1 MQKTNVFGNKSAAKT
16 LTRGERTL
24 TEIINPT
31 HRIFVTYGAYAV
43 TIIPYT
49 HEVREMRKLPIAI
62 ASVVAVLAISVNAP
76 VFAQDAV
83 SFGTETAAPQPK
95 KMSMFQSAMSE
106 VAIMRY
112 RAALKLKAEQA
123 KYWPAVANALR
134 ALAREPQVNEAAVR
148 RFQPAASALFASL
161 DEDQKRTAMSLVQ
174 RAGLQQYAAMF

>member
-1 MQKTNVFGNKSAAKT
+1 MS
-16 LTRGERTL
+16 
-24 TEIINPT
+24 
-31 HRIFVTYGAYAV
+31 
-43 TIIPYT
+43 
-49 HEVREMRKLPIAI
+49 
-62 ASVVAVLAISVNAP
+62 S
-76 VFAQDAV
+76 
-83 SFGTETAAPQPK
+83 GTEVAAPQPK

-112 RAALKLKAEQA
+112 RAALKLKAEQM

-134 ALAREPQVNEAAVR
+134 VLAREPQVNEAAVR